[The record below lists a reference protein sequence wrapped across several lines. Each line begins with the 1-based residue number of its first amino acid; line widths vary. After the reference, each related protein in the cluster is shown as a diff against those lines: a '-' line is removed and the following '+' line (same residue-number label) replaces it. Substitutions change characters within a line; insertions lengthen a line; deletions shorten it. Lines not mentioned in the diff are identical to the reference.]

1 MSRYGRLCLNPSAFS
16 SYRKIYLAKACDM
29 NVALRTLMPESIRIL
44 IVDDHAVVR
53 KGLALVLRLEPGL
66 EVVGE
71 AENGRKGLEAAQ
83 SLDPDIALV
92 DLVMPEMDGREMA
105 LALRKS
111 NPKIKIMMLT
121 GTEVDDRVF
130 DLVAAGIEGYVL
142 KNIEPGELVRA
153 IHTVTNGEAY
163 LHPDVMKKVLS
174 RMGSQPKHSHATS
187 LTPREL
193 EVLEW
198 MATPN
203 TYRQIADQLSVG
215 EETIRSHAKNILEKM
230 NQPNRAQAVLAAMR
244 LGLIELPR
252 Q

>member
-1 MSRYGRLCLNPSAFS
+1 
-16 SYRKIYLAKACDM
+16 
-29 NVALRTLMPESIRIL
+29 MPEIIRLL

-53 KGLALVLRLEPGL
+53 KGLAMVLRLEPDI

-71 AENGRKGLEAAQ
+71 AENGRVGLDAAQ
-83 SLDPDIALV
+83 ALHPDLVLV
-92 DLVMPEMDGREMA
+92 DLVMPEMDGQEMA

-111 NPKIKIMMLT
+111 EPKIKVMMLT
-121 GTEVDDRVF
+121 GTEVDDRVL

-153 IHTVTNGEAY
+153 IHAVMHGEAY
-163 LHPDVMKKVLS
+163 LHPDVMKKVLT
-174 RMGSQPKHSHATS
+174 RMHAQPHQVS

-203 TYRQIADQLSVG
+203 TYRQIAAQLSVG
-215 EETIRSHAKNILEKM
+215 EETVRSHAKNILEKM
-230 NQPNRAQAVLAAMR
+230 QQPNRAQAVLAAMKM
-244 LGLIELPR
+244 GLIKLNA
-252 Q
+252 

>member
-1 MSRYGRLCLNPSAFS
+1 MG
-16 SYRKIYLAKACDM
+16 II
-29 NVALRTLMPESIRIL
+29 MPDSIRIL

-53 KGLALVLRLEPGL
+53 KGLAMVLRLEPDL

-71 AENGRKGLEAAQ
+71 AENGRVGLEAAKK
-83 SLDPDIALV
+83 LNPGIVLV
-92 DLVMPEMDGREMA
+92 DLVMPEMDGQEMA

-142 KNIEPGELVRA
+142 KNVEPAELVRA
-153 IHTVTNGEAY
+153 IHAVVHGEAY
-163 LHPDVMKKVLS
+163 LHPDVMKKIVS
-174 RMGSQPKHSHATS
+174 RMQPQHAPIVT

-198 MATPN
+198 MASPN
-203 TYRQIADQLSVG
+203 TYKQIAVQLSVS
-215 EETIRSHAKNILEKM
+215 EETVRSHAKNILEKM
-230 NQPNRAQAVLAAMR
+230 KQPNRAQAALAAMKMR
-244 LGLIELPR
+244 LIKLNE
-252 Q
+252 

>member
-1 MSRYGRLCLNPSAFS
+1 
-16 SYRKIYLAKACDM
+16 
-29 NVALRTLMPESIRIL
+29 MPDPIRIL

-53 KGLALVLRLEPGL
+53 KGLAMVLRLEPSL

-71 AENGRKGLEAAQ
+71 AENGRAGLESAKRFQ
-83 SLDPDIALV
+83 PDIILA
-92 DLVMPEMDGREMA
+92 DLVMPEMDGQAMA

-111 NPKIKIMMLT
+111 DPKIKVMMLT
-121 GTEVDDRVF
+121 GTEVDDRVY

-153 IHTVTNGEAY
+153 IHAVVNGEAY
-163 LHPDVMKKVLS
+163 LHPGVMKKVLS
-174 RMGSQPKHSHATS
+174 RLQPQPASAIS

-203 TYRQIADQLSVG
+203 TYKQIAKQLGVS

-230 NQPNRAQAVLAAMR
+230 SQPNRAQAVLTAMR
-244 LGLIELPR
+244 MGLIH
-252 Q
+252 